1 MMKPQIFSETP
12 TPAEAF
18 NPEAVGN
25 GEDDEEGQAD
35 KKILHGKGDSQ
46 GKDPFDCFLMEGDMG
61 PRHCKG
67 QGPVGDEVIGNK
79 DADGLGE
86 DRCQGRAGG
95 TKRKDGDHKEVK
107 NDV

>member
-1 MMKPQIFSETP
+1 
-12 TPAEAF
+12 
-18 NPEAVGN
+18 
-25 GEDDEEGQAD
+25 
-35 KKILHGKGDSQ
+35 
-46 GKDPFDCFLMEGDMG
+46 MEGDMG

>member
-1 MMKPQIFSETP
+1 
-12 TPAEAF
+12 
-18 NPEAVGN
+18 
-25 GEDDEEGQAD
+25 
-35 KKILHGKGDSQ
+35 
-46 GKDPFDCFLMEGDMG
+46 MG
-61 PRHCKG
+61 PCHCKG